1 MADTAAYQAEGEPYQ
16 AERGS
21 VSGGYCDRWPL
32 DVGQLPLAAATFCHR
47 KGHFAADFQLF
58 YFVVSNNI
66 SIFVGK

>member
-1 MADTAAYQAEGEPYQ
+1 L
-16 AERGS
+16 
-21 VSGGYCDRWPL
+21 PL